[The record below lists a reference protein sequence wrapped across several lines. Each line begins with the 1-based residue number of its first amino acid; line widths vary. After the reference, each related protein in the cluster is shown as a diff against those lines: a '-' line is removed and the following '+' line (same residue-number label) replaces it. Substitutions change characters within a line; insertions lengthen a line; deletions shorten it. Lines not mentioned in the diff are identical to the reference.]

1 MIGRRG
7 VTQAAFSTKEIR
19 ELASLDN
26 LATYMIESEVTDSMT
41 SSSETEMLD
50 RAINRRTQFLADN
63 FVQIEHG
70 EHY

>member
-26 LATYMIESEVTDSMT
+26 LATYMIESEVTDSVT
-41 SSSETEMLD
+41 SSSEIEMLD
-50 RAINRRTQFLADN
+50 RAISRRTQFLADN

>member
-50 RAINRRTQFLADN
+50 RAISRRTQFLADN